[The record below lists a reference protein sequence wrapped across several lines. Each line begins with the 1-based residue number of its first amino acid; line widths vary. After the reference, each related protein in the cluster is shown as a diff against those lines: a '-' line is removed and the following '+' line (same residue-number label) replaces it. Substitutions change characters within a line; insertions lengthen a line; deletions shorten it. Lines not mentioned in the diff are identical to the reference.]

1 MWCRGRNGRRPRH
14 QFAYCVQ
21 VACLQM
27 NYGDKMYK
35 RIMVAIDESFMASP
49 VLQTAIEMA
58 NSSGAQLAIC
68 HAVDETIF
76 ANRQLEMM
84 LPNSVG
90 KAEYKMRL
98 GAEGFLGKAA
108 ESARAVGV
116 EVEIKLVE
124 SEVKHVS
131 DMLVE
136 AAAEWQADLLVVGT
150 HGHRGMERFFV
161 GSVAERLVRKAET
174 SLLLVRST

>member
-1 MWCRGRNGRRPRH
+1 
-14 QFAYCVQ
+14 
-21 VACLQM
+21 
-27 NYGDKMYK
+27 
-35 RIMVAIDESFMASP
+35 
-49 VLQTAIEMA
+49 
-58 NSSGAQLAIC
+58 
-68 HAVDETIF
+68 
-76 ANRQLEMM
+76 M

-136 AAAEWQADLLVVGT
+136 AAAEWRADLLVVGT